1 MSTKDESQDKSD
13 EFIGADDVQS
23 GEVLPPENT
32 ALANNIARLE
42 TELDGEREQRLEE
55 RFRWIV
61 VTSLLVDVI
70 AVSALDGSWLFLPIF
85 MLQLIVLIGFA
96 KAYGVDWAERL
107 IGQLL
112 HWVSEWGK
120 NKSDDS

>member
-1 MSTKDESQDKSD
+1 MQDGPD
-13 EFIGADDVQS
+13 RPLDDDFVGDAGVDVS
-23 GEVLPPENT
+23 ISHTEVT
-32 ALANNIARLE
+32 ALTNNIASLE
-42 TELDGEREQRLEE
+42 TSLDTEREDRQEE

-61 VTSLLVDVI
+61 VTSLLLDVV

-96 KAYGVDWAERL
+96 KAYGVDWAEQL

-112 HWVSEWGK
+112 HWVSKWGK
-120 NKSDDS
+120 SKDD

>member
-1 MSTKDESQDKSD
+1 MQDEPTKSQA
-13 EFIGADDVQS
+13 EFVGAEPS
-23 GEVLPPENT
+23 KAGEPTETV
-32 ALANNIARLE
+32 ALSANIARLE
-42 TELDGEREQRLEE
+42 TSLDTEKEERLEE

-61 VTSLLVDVI
+61 FTSLLLDVI
-70 AVSALDGSWLFLPIF
+70 TVAALDGSWLFLPIF

-120 NKSDDS
+120 GRGN